1 LNKKDHLSK
10 RQLQALQ
17 TRENLLNAGRTL
29 FLKKGFQKT
38 TMAQINKLAETGYGT
53 AYVYF
58 RNKDEL
64 FIELMERILKKMY
77 GVADLLF
84 QPQTKQEA
92 FSQIHE
98 QVCLFLKSALEE
110 KEVMRVIKEAIGIS
124 EPIKEKWNTIRTR
137 FIVGITKDITY
148 VQQAGLAKIQ
158 LDAPIIAKG
167 WFYMNE
173 QLMWDLVLNEISDDI
188 SHIAS
193 TLTELYTGGLYE

>member
-1 LNKKDHLSK
+1 MDNLSK

-17 TRENLLNAGRTL
+17 TRENLLNAGRLL

-38 TMAQINKLAETGYGT
+38 TMTQINKLAETGYGT

-64 FIELMERILKKMY
+64 FMELMERIMKKMY

-92 FSQIHE
+92 YSQIHE

-110 KEVMRVIKEAIGIS
+110 KEVMRVIKEATGVS
-124 EPIKEKWNTIRTR
+124 EPVKEKWNKIRTR

-148 VQQAGLAKIQ
+148 VQQAGLAKTK
-158 LDAPIIAKG
+158 LDAPLIARG

-173 QLMWDLVLNEISDDI
+173 QIMWDLVLNEISDDI
-188 SHIAS
+188 THIAS
-193 TLTELYTGGLYE
+193 TLTELYTGGLYK